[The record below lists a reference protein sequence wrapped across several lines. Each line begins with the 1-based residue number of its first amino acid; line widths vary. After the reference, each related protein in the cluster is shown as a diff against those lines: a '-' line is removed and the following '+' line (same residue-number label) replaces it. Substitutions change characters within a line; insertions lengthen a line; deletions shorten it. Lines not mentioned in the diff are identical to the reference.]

1 MKKII
6 FIAACCICCA
16 STVQAATVCRVLSCN
31 SGYYTTSEMRT
42 CTRCPYVTT
51 STGAKYYGLT
61 ASGAGLR
68 LIKDCYIPSTV
79 VMSFSD
85 STGSGTRQFK
95 SNCYYK

>member
-6 FIAACCICCA
+6 FITACCIGCIGD
-16 STVQAATVCRVLSCN
+16 VGAATVCRVLSCN

-61 ASGAGLR
+61 ASGAERR
-68 LIKDCYIPSTV
+68 LIKDCYIPTSV
-79 VMSFSD
+79 SMPFSD
-85 STGSGTRQFK
+85 SYGDGTHQFK
-95 SNCYYK
+95 SNCYYN